1 MRTFRRIISTISGLR
16 TGASCAPATK
26 LALGK
31 VGAPNRAFTLCRDAP
46 PCRAPE
52 LGRAPLRRSHQF
64 GRASLRGP
72 RRRAGPMIVV
82 SPRSVAGASRVP
94 LRRRAPELVTSP
106 PGSPAHAQSLPSRLP
121 PRRPAPALIPGR
133 VAAIAPGR
141 PAPVGTPRRGNFL
154 LLYTS
159 GRGAA
164 FRRGQGVVNAP
175 RCATSWVTL
184 DAPFLNESGCS
195 AMCP

>member
-1 MRTFRRIISTISGLR
+1 MVRDVNKE
-16 TGASCAPATK
+16 APGRPTAHSRF
-26 LALGK
+26 AG
-31 VGAPNRAFTLCRDAP
+31 DAP

-52 LGRAPLRRSHQF
+52 SGRAPLLAKSPIRSRVAPRAAPSRRLIVSLLLNA
-64 GRASLRGP
+64 RA
-72 RRRAGPMIVV
+72 A
-82 SPRSVAGASRVP
+82 ASRVP

-121 PRRPAPALIPGR
+121 PRRHAPALIPGR
-133 VAAIAPGR
+133 VTAIAPGR

-175 RCATSWVTL
+175 RWLTL
-184 DAPFLNESGCS
+184 REGLNWSTRPYKAASRNRRPELIGT
-195 AMCP
+195 

>member
-1 MRTFRRIISTISGLR
+1 MPPQPHHFNWALVIYNTSGS
-16 TGASCAPATK
+16 AA
-26 LALGK
+26 
-31 VGAPNRAFTLCRDAP
+31 VGAQAHGTRALAHAGSSNRAFTLCRGCSAAP
-46 PCRAPE
+46 RPGIGPGSPPAKSPIRSRVAPRAAPSRR
-52 LGRAPLRRSHQF
+52 LLVVDQLIVRA
-64 GRASLRGP
+64 A
-72 RRRAGPMIVV
+72 
-82 SPRSVAGASRVP
+82 ASRVP

-121 PRRPAPALIPGR
+121 PRRPAPPLIPGR

-175 RCATSWVTL
+175 RYAPLW
-184 DAPFLNESGCS
+184 DAP
-195 AMCP
+195 AKIP

>member
-1 MRTFRRIISTISGLR
+1 MLRR
-16 TGASCAPATK
+16 AAPR
-26 LALGK
+26 
-31 VGAPNRAFTLCRDAP
+31 NRAGLPSGEVTNSFARRSA
-46 PCRAPE
+46 
-52 LGRAPLRRSHQF
+52 GRA
-64 GRASLRGP
+64 
-72 RRRAGPMIVV
+72 
-82 SPRSVAGASRVP
+82 VAAPQRHSSAQRPPAASRVP

-121 PRRPAPALIPGR
+121 PRRLAPALIPGR

-175 RCATSWVTL
+175 RCASLGVS
-184 DAPFLNESGCS
+184 D
-195 AMCP
+195 

>member
-1 MRTFRRIISTISGLR
+1 MSRRLQLPPPLQPVAAHLI
-16 TGASCAPATK
+16 
-26 LALGK
+26 
-31 VGAPNRAFTLCRDAP
+31 VRAA
-46 PCRAPE
+46 
-52 LGRAPLRRSHQF
+52 
-64 GRASLRGP
+64 
-72 RRRAGPMIVV
+72 
-82 SPRSVAGASRVP
+82 ASRVP

-106 PGSPAHAQSLPSRLP
+106 PGSPAHAQSPPSRLP

-141 PAPVGTPRRGNFL
+141 PAPVGTTRRGDFL

-175 RCATSWVTL
+175 RWTTL
-184 DAPFLNESGCS
+184 VEGTRIGDNADHEPHRTRCR
-195 AMCP
+195 CPGALHDC

>member
-1 MRTFRRIISTISGLR
+1 PAKSPIRSRVAPRAAPSRRLIVL
-16 TGASCAPATK
+16 P
-26 LALGK
+26 
-31 VGAPNRAFTLCRDAP
+31 
-46 PCRAPE
+46 
-52 LGRAPLRRSHQF
+52 QF
-64 GRASLRGP
+64 NVHA
-72 RRRAGPMIVV
+72 A
-82 SPRSVAGASRVP
+82 ASRVP

-106 PGSPAHAQSLPSRLP
+106 PGSPATRSRGLRGFRREGALLPLDS
-121 PRRPAPALIPGR
+121 GR

-175 RCATSWVTL
+175 RCAHLLERSSFASRL
-184 DAPFLNESGCS
+184 PFRRLFVASANCS
-195 AMCP
+195 

>member
-1 MRTFRRIISTISGLR
+1 MSFG
-16 TGASCAPATK
+16 CAVAQ
-26 LALGK
+26 
-31 VGAPNRAFTLCRDAP
+31 NRAFTLCRGCSAAP
-46 PCRAPE
+46 RPGIGPGSPPAKSPIRSRVAPRAAPSRR
-52 LGRAPLRRSHQF
+52 LPVVPQLIVRA
-64 GRASLRGP
+64 A
-72 RRRAGPMIVV
+72 
-82 SPRSVAGASRVP
+82 ASRVP

-106 PGSPAHAQSLPSRLP
+106 PGSPAHAQSLPSQLP

-175 RCATSWVTL
+175 RCASNVVRDNNSLHDTL
-184 DAPFLNESGCS
+184 SRVQGTLYLPVQTDGVCW
-195 AMCP
+195 

>member
-1 MRTFRRIISTISGLR
+1 MSRRLQLPPPLQPVAAHLI
-16 TGASCAPATK
+16 
-26 LALGK
+26 
-31 VGAPNRAFTLCRDAP
+31 VRAA
-46 PCRAPE
+46 
-52 LGRAPLRRSHQF
+52 
-64 GRASLRGP
+64 
-72 RRRAGPMIVV
+72 
-82 SPRSVAGASRVP
+82 ASRVP

-106 PGSPAHAQSLPSRLP
+106 PGSPAHAQSPPSRLP

-175 RCATSWVTL
+175 RSAPLHGRPPPRTRLQTAAPLPYPLLRSHRAPDPPHSGLTL
-184 DAPFLNESGCS
+184 SG
-195 AMCP
+195 ANPGGAA

>member
-1 MRTFRRIISTISGLR
+1 MLR
-16 TGASCAPATK
+16 HAAPR
-26 LALGK
+26 
-31 VGAPNRAFTLCRDAP
+31 NRAGLPSGEVTNSVARRSA
-46 PCRAPE
+46 
-52 LGRAPLRRSHQF
+52 GRAVAASSRRFSAH
-64 GRASLRGP
+64 RPCA
-72 RRRAGPMIVV
+72 
-82 SPRSVAGASRVP
+82 ASRVP

-133 VAAIAPGR
+133 AAAIAPGR

-175 RCATSWVTL
+175 RWPTL
-184 DAPFLNESGCS
+184 LVGVLPEPQLSSAPLASQ
-195 AMCP
+195 ARWPYDCPVDLRRP